1 MVKVFP
7 WNNKHF
13 WLFFPLTTFS
23 VSWLTPLEAVF
34 LDALLP
40 SVVHGL
46 SGFLALHSEGRSLWN
61 QCTYEHNHGNL
72 GWACSRRNFCIQS
85 LGKACFS
92 RDFVSQLAWL
102 QQRCR
107 VGSKVQQNMLPQSL
121 KRTSL
126 FLWWRLH
133 IQHAMGEVLSFKK
146 EASDLSSVRLCSSK
160 YWALQEHK
168 SYHCVWHQMPH

>member
-92 RDFVSQLAWL
+92 KDFVS
-102 QQRCR
+102 
-107 VGSKVQQNMLPQSL
+107 VGMAPAEMQSGFKSTAEYASTITQENLP
-121 KRTSL
+121 L
-126 FLWWRLH
+126 FVMKAAHTTCNGRGFI
-133 IQHAMGEVLSFKK
+133 IQERGLCPLLSV
-146 EASDLSSVRLCSSK
+146 SV
-160 YWALQEHK
+160 
-168 SYHCVWHQMPH
+168 